1 MSVRSLKVN
10 ALLNFVKQLM
20 TIVFPLVSFPYVS
33 RVLGSSE
40 FGKYNIASSLVSYFS
55 LLALFGITNYAVRE
69 GARIRDNQE
78 EISRFASQMFSINLI
93 TTTISY
99 VILFLIV
106 SLSQKFQPYSTLI
119 LIQSL
124 CLMMNLIGQDWLNT
138 VFEDFLYIT
147 LRYIVLQ
154 VFALGAIFAFV
165 RTEHDTAIYC
175 LIMVLAS
182 YGGNIINLFH
192 LRKYVDVR
200 FTWNVP
206 FRKVALPLL
215 ILFINSLAVIIYV
228 NSDITILGLFK
239 DDSVVGVYSFASK
252 LYNIIKQLI
261 NATILVFVPRLTVY
275 YISDHNRYGKL
286 ISIIINLLVLL
297 VIPMTV
303 ALSILSP
310 KIIWVA
316 GGNQYISG
324 STSFSILIFS
334 IIFALISS
342 VYTNCILIISRNEKK
357 ILVATSVSAL
367 VNVIG
372 NIIFIPFIGMIGAA
386 LTTLVS
392 ELLNLAIQQ
401 YYAHQFITYKFFNRL
416 VVLLAVV
423 GGLIATVVSLV
434 MTQFITTYS
443 LISVVAMLATTMVL
457 IVSLYGLVLFFFRA
471 RLRKI
476 FR

>member
-1 MSVRSLKVN
+1 M
-10 ALLNFVKQLM
+10 
-20 TIVFPLVSFPYVS
+20 
-33 RVLGSSE
+33 
-40 FGKYNIASSLVSYFS
+40 
-55 LLALFGITNYAVRE
+55 
-69 GARIRDNQE
+69 
-78 EISRFASQMFSINLI
+78 
-93 TTTISY
+93 
-99 VILFLIV
+99 
-106 SLSQKFQPYSTLI
+106 
-119 LIQSL
+119 
-124 CLMMNLIGQDWLNT
+124 
-138 VFEDFLYIT
+138 
-147 LRYIVLQ
+147 
-154 VFALGAIFAFV
+154 
-165 RTEHDTAIYC
+165 
-175 LIMVLAS
+175 
-182 YGGNIINLFH
+182 
-192 LRKYVDVR
+192 
-200 FTWNVP
+200 
-206 FRKVALPLL
+206 
-215 ILFINSLAVIIYV
+215 
-228 NSDITILGLFK
+228 
-239 DDSVVGVYSFASK
+239 YSFASK

-297 VIPMTV
+297 VIPMSV

-423 GGLIATVVSLV
+423 GGLLPQS
-434 MTQFITTYS
+434 
-443 LISVVAMLATTMVL
+443 
-457 IVSLYGLVLFFFRA
+457 FRW
-471 RLRKI
+471 
-476 FR
+476 